1 MKNLKKK
8 GFTIVELVIV
18 IAVIAILAAVLIPTF
33 VNLTKKANQSADMQ
47 AVRQMNTVLAANEV
61 LEGKSIFEL
70 YNALEEAG
78 MSGEDYKPLTKDTMF
93 FWDSNLNRVL
103 HVESNMKVL
112 APKEYENKTYNADT
126 DTWIS
131 LSMDLFEENVKAPTI
146 SEGYTDYK
154 VSGYN
159 ASDVNVKV
167 TSAGELA
174 FVFDY
179 LNEEIKK
186 NPDVMPSSYTIDLG
200 GNVVDMM
207 GSNLCLN
214 EFSAGKGCSTTFS
227 IINGTIKNAS
237 MIDPTSLG
245 DGQTEGHTGQYATG
259 LIGKVTGEGE
269 TSVIIENMTF
279 DSIHVNN
286 SHISQAGIL
295 IGFAG
300 PTGTGTITINNVKI
314 KNSSLLAH
322 RSAGA
327 LIGNVA
333 LGDTKV
339 NLNNITMENVD
350 VKTVG
355 GRSAML
361 IGYFQPTI
369 TDANFKV
376 SGIKLTNCSFSIYE
390 CAQNTGISPVDN
402 ATILSCPKEEGY
414 INSWAFKSDGIA
426 KENCIN
432 KYKYIPNTLML
443 LTGQISGDSH
453 FDGKVTGWNK

>member
-18 IAVIAILAAVLIPTF
+18 IAVIAVLAAVLIPTF
-33 VNLTKKANQSADMQ
+33 VNLTKKANLSADQQ
-47 AVRQMNTVLAANEV
+47 AIRQMNTVLAANEV

-103 HVESNMKVL
+103 HVDSNMKVL

-186 NPDVMPSSYTIDLG
+186 DSNVMPSSYTIDLD

-207 GSNLCLN
+207 GSNLCFN
-214 EFSAGKGCSTTFS
+214 ELSAGDGWTRTFS

-259 LIGKVTGEGE
+259 LIGKVKGK

-295 IGFAG
+295 IGYAG
-300 PTGTGTITINNVKI
+300 TSGTITIKNVNI

-333 LGDTKV
+333 SGNTKV
-339 NLNNITMENVD
+339 NLSNITMENVD

-369 TDANFKV
+369 TDDNFKV
-376 SGIKLTNCSFSIYE
+376 SGIKLTNCSFSVYE

-402 ATILSCPKEEGY
+402 ETILSCPEEEGY

-426 KENCIN
+426 KENCN
-432 KYKYIPNTLML
+432 YKYIPNALML
-443 LTGQISGDSH
+443 LQGQISGDNN
-453 FDGKVTGWNK
+453 FDGEVTGWNK